1 MVREPVR
8 KSGTSFS
15 YIYERRRSTNM
26 NRLIRLNEVMNLTA
40 LSRSAIYRKMKTGEF
55 PQSVNIGDR
64 AVAWVEQDIK
74 EWIVSVIE
82 RGSDDNRR

>member
-1 MVREPVR
+1 M
-8 KSGTSFS
+8 S
-15 YIYERRRSTNM
+15 
-26 NRLIRLNEVMNLTA
+26 RLIRLNEVMNLTA

-74 EWIVSVIE
+74 EWIAFVIE
-82 RGSDDNRR
+82 RGSDDKRR

>member
-1 MVREPVR
+1 
-8 KSGTSFS
+8 
-15 YIYERRRSTNM
+15 M

-82 RGSDDNRR
+82 RGSDDKRR

>member
-1 MVREPVR
+1 
-8 KSGTSFS
+8 
-15 YIYERRRSTNM
+15 M

-74 EWIVSVIE
+74 EWIAFVIE
-82 RGSDDNRR
+82 RGSDDKRR